1 MPSKPLHPTPTGWK
15 SSGLVWL
22 WVSLL
27 VIGLDQFTKQWALA
41 SLVPYEPVAIMP
53 MFNIMLAFNPGAA
66 FSFLGDQDG
75 WQRWFF
81 IALAWGVSLA
91 LLIWLRKTQL
101 TQRRLVIGLTLV
113 LGGAIGNVID
123 RMVYHHVVDFLD
135 FYWGVWH
142 YPTFNVADIAISVGA
157 VLLIWDAWKSD
168 KSDT

>member
-1 MPSKPLHPTPTGWK
+1 MRSKLLHPTPTGWK

-91 LLIWLRKTQL
+91 LVVWLSKTHL
-101 TQRRLVIGLTLV
+101 SQRRLVLGLTLV

-168 KSDT
+168 KA

>member
-1 MPSKPLHPTPTGWK
+1 MPNKIGLK
-15 SSGLVWL
+15 NSGLVWL

-27 VIGLDQFTKQWALA
+27 VVLLDQITKTWALVV
-41 SLVPYEPVAIMP
+41 LNPYEPVAILP
-53 MFNIMLAFNPGAA
+53 MFNFMLAFNPGAA

-91 LLIWLRKTQL
+91 LLIWLRKVER
-101 TQRRLVIGLTLV
+101 TQRRLILGLTLV

-135 FYWGVWH
+135 FYWGAWH

-168 KSDT
+168 KA

>member
-1 MPSKPLHPTPTGWK
+1 
-15 SSGLVWL
+15 
-22 WVSLL
+22 
-27 VIGLDQFTKQWALA
+27 
-41 SLVPYEPVAIMP
+41 
-53 MFNIMLAFNPGAA
+53 GAA

-91 LLIWLRKTQL
+91 LVIWLSKTEL
-101 TQRRLVIGLTLV
+101 TQRRLILGLTLV

-168 KSDT
+168 KA

>member
-1 MPSKPLHPTPTGWK
+1 MPNPISWK
-15 SSGLVWL
+15 QSGLVWV

-27 VIGLDQFTKQWALA
+27 VIVFDQLTKQWALA
-41 SLVPYEPVAIMP
+41 SLTPYEPVAIMP
-53 MFNIMLAFNPGAA
+53 MFNMMLAFNPGAA

-81 IALAWGVSLA
+81 IVLAWGVSLA
-91 LLIWLRKTQL
+91 LVVWLSKTHL
-101 TQRRLVIGLTLV
+101 SQRRLVLGLTLV

-168 KSDT
+168 KA

>member
-1 MPSKPLHPTPTGWK
+1 MHSKPLHPTPTGLK

-41 SLVPYEPVAIMP
+41 SLAPYEPVAIMP

-91 LLIWLRKTQL
+91 LVVWLSKTHL
-101 TQRRLVIGLTLV
+101 TQRRLVLGLTLV

-168 KSDT
+168 KS

>member
-1 MPSKPLHPTPTGWK
+1 MLSKLLHPTPTSWK
-15 SSGLVWL
+15 NSGLVWL
-22 WVSLL
+22 WVSVL
-27 VIGLDQFTKQWALA
+27 VIGLDQLTKHWALA

-91 LLIWLRKTQL
+91 LVIWLSKTHL
-101 TQRRLVIGLTLV
+101 SQRRLVLGLTLV

-135 FYWGVWH
+135 FYWGIWH
-142 YPTFNVADIAISVGA
+142 YPTFNVADVAISVGA

-168 KSDT
+168 KD

>member
-1 MPSKPLHPTPTGWK
+1 MPNPISWK
-15 SSGLVWL
+15 HSGLVWV

-27 VIGLDQFTKQWALA
+27 VIVIDQFTKQWALA
-41 SLVPYEPVAIMP
+41 SLVPYEAQAVMP

-91 LLIWLRKTQL
+91 LLIWLRKTHL

-123 RMVYHHVVDFLD
+123 RMVYQHVVDFLD

-157 VLLIWDAWKSD
+157 VLLIWDAWRVDRNES
-168 KSDT
+168 SH

>member
-1 MPSKPLHPTPTGWK
+1 MLSKLLPPTPTSWK
-15 SSGLVWL
+15 NSGLVWL
-22 WVSLL
+22 WVSVL
-27 VIGLDQFTKQWALA
+27 VIGLDQLTKQWALA
-41 SLVPYEPVAIMP
+41 SLAPYEPVAIMP
-53 MFNIMLAFNPGAA
+53 MLNIMLAFNPGAA

-91 LLIWLRKTQL
+91 LVIWLSKTEL
-101 TQRRLVIGLTLV
+101 THRRLVLGLTLV

-123 RMVYHHVVDFLD
+123 RMMYHHVVDFLD

-157 VLLIWDAWKSD
+157 ALLIWDAWKSD
-168 KSDT
+168 KA